1 MAQEAA
7 RTLEGY
13 VALVTGGPRNIG
25 RAMALAFAEQG
36 ASVVITAVNDMASAK
51 SAVKDIEARGVAG
64 LAVKCDV
71 TKEEDVAALHEAVKA
86 RFGRLDVL
94 VNNAAVRHEQVFG
107 EMTYAQWRYVVGVT
121 LDGAFLTATA
131 MLPLLKA
138 SGRGAI
144 VNIGGMSA
152 YTGAKKRV
160 HVLAAKS
167 GLGGLTRGL
176 AHDLAEH
183 GITANLVSPGLI
195 DTVRG
200 GHSAKEPDH
209 HKHHA
214 TLLGRRGRPE
224 EVADMV
230 VWLAGPHGR
239 YVTGQTIHVNGGA
252 YLPT

>member
-1 MAQEAA
+1 MAKELQ
-7 RTLEGY
+7 GY
-13 VALVTGGPRNIG
+13 VALITGGPRNIG
-25 RAMALAFAEQG
+25 RAMALAFAEAG
-36 ASVVITAVNDMASAK
+36 ASVVVTAVNDMASAHD
-51 SAVKDIEARGVAG
+51 AVKAIEEKGVAG
-64 LAVKCDV
+64 LAVQCDV
-71 TKEEDVAALHEAVKA
+71 TQESDVAALRDRVNE
-86 RFGRLDVL
+86 RFGRLDIL
-94 VNNAAVRHEQVFG
+94 VNNAAVWHEQVFG
-107 EMTYAQWRYVVGVT
+107 EMTYAQWRHVIGVT

-131 MLPLLKA
+131 MLPMLKA

-144 VNIGGMSA
+144 INMGGMSA

-176 AHDLAEH
+176 AHDLAEF

-195 DTVRG
+195 ATVRG
-200 GHSAKEPDH
+200 GNSAKEPDH

-230 VWLAGPHGR
+230 VWLGGPYGR
-239 YVTGQTIHVNGGA
+239 YMTGQTIHVNGGA

>member
-1 MAQEAA
+1 MSKELQ
-7 RTLEGY
+7 GY

-25 RAMALAFAEQG
+25 RAMAFAFAEQG
-36 ASVVITAVNDMASAK
+36 ASVVITAVNDMDSAQGAVKEIEAHGASA
-51 SAVKDIEARGVAG
+51 
-64 LAVKCDV
+64 LAVRCDV
-71 TKEEDVAALHEAVKA
+71 TKEEDVASLRERVEKT
-86 RFGRLDVL
+86 FGRLDVL
-94 VNNAAVRHEQVFG
+94 VNNAAVRHEQPFG
-107 EMTYAQWRYVVGVT
+107 EMTYAQWRHVVGVT

-176 AHDLAEH
+176 AHDLAEF

-230 VWLAGPHGR
+230 VWLTGPHAR

>member
-1 MAQEAA
+1 MAKE
-7 RTLEGY
+7 LEGY

-25 RAMALAFAEQG
+25 RAIALGFAEQG
-36 ASVVITAVNDMASAK
+36 ASVVITAVNDMASAQ
-51 SAVKDIEARGVAG
+51 SAVRDIEARGVSA

-71 TKEEDVAALHEAVKA
+71 TKEEDVAALRDAVQA

-94 VNNAAVRHEQVFG
+94 VNNAAVRHEQPLG
-107 EMTYAQWRYVVGVT
+107 EMTYAQWRHVIGVT

-144 VNIGGMSA
+144 VNMGGMSA

-176 AHDLAEH
+176 AHDLAEF

-200 GHSAKEPDH
+200 GASSAKEPDH
-209 HKHHA
+209 HKHHT

>member
-1 MAQEAA
+1 MSRELQ
-7 RTLEGY
+7 GY

-36 ASVVITAVNDMASAK
+36 ASVVITAVNDMESAQ
-51 SAVKDIEARGVAG
+51 SVVKEIETRGVSA
-64 LAVKCDV
+64 LAVRCDV
-71 TKEEDVAALHEAVKA
+71 TKEDDVASLRDAVEQS
-86 RFGRLDVL
+86 FGRLDIL
-94 VNNAAVRHEQVFG
+94 VNNAAVRHEQAFG
-107 EMTYAQWRYVVGVT
+107 EMTYAQWRHVLGVT

-176 AHDLAEH
+176 AHDLAEFA
-183 GITANLVSPGLI
+183 ITANLVSPGLI

-230 VWLAGPHGR
+230 VWLSGPHAR

>member
-1 MAQEAA
+1 MGKE
-7 RTLEGY
+7 LEGY

-25 RAMALAFAEQG
+25 RAVALAFADAG
-36 ASVVITAVNDMASAK
+36 ASVAITAVNDMAGADAVVKEVEAK
-51 SAVKDIEARGVAG
+51 GVRG
-64 LAVKCDV
+64 LAVACDV
-71 TKEEDVAALHEAVKA
+71 TKEADVAALRDRIGEK
-86 RFGRLDVL
+86 FGRLDAL
-94 VNNAAVRHEQVFG
+94 VNNAAVRHETPFG
-107 EMTYAQWRYVVGVT
+107 EMTYAQWRHVIGVT
-121 LDGAFLTATA
+121 LDGAFLTANA
-131 MLPLLKA
+131 LFPLLKA

-144 VNIGGMSA
+144 VNMGGMSA

-176 AHDLAEH
+176 AHDLAEY

-200 GHSAKEPDH
+200 GNSAKEPDH
-209 HKHHA
+209 HKHHT

-252 YLPT
+252 YLPA

>member
-1 MAQEAA
+1 MKMSREM
-7 RTLEGY
+7 EGY

-25 RAMALAFAEQG
+25 RAMALAFAEAGAAVVVTAVSDIQG
-36 ASVVITAVNDMASAK
+36 ADAVVQEIVAK
-51 SAVKDIEARGVAG
+51 GGAA
-64 LAVKCDV
+64 LAVGCDV
-71 TKEEDVAALHEAVKA
+71 TSEEQVTRLHDEIAS

-94 VNNAAVRHEQVFG
+94 VNNAAVRHETPFG
-107 EMTYAQWRYVVGVT
+107 EMTYAQWRHVMGVT

-176 AHDLAEH
+176 AHDLAEFS
-183 GITANLVSPGLI
+183 ITANLVSPGLI

-209 HKHHA
+209 HKHHT

>member
-1 MAQEAA
+1 M
-7 RTLEGY
+7 RKLEGY

-25 RAMALAFAEQG
+25 RAIALAFADAGAHVAVTALSDAAGARAVVGEIEQ
-36 ASVVITAVNDMASAK
+36 
-51 SAVKDIEARGVAG
+51 RGVKG
-64 LAVKCDV
+64 LAVPCDV
-71 TKEEDVAALHEAVKA
+71 TKEDDVARLRDAVGGA
-86 RFGRLDVL
+86 FGRLDAL
-94 VNNAAVRHEQVFG
+94 VNNAAVRHETPFG
-107 EMTYAQWRYVVGVT
+107 EMTYAQWRHVMGVT

-183 GITANLVSPGLI
+183 AITANLVSPGLI
-195 DTVRG
+195 DTQRG

-214 TLLGRRGRPE
+214 TLLGRRGKPE
-224 EVADMV
+224 EVAAMV
-230 VWLAGPHGR
+230 TFLCGPDAR

>member
-1 MAQEAA
+1 MDKE
-7 RTLEGY
+7 LDGY

-25 RAMALAFAEQG
+25 RAVALAFADAG
-36 ASVVITAVNDMASAK
+36 ASVAITAVNDMAGADAVVKEVEAK
-51 SAVKDIEARGVAG
+51 GVRG
-64 LAVKCDV
+64 LAVACDV
-71 TKEEDVAALHEAVKA
+71 TKEADVAALRDRIGEK
-86 RFGRLDVL
+86 FGRLDAL
-94 VNNAAVRHEQVFG
+94 VNNAAVRHEDAVRRDDVR
-107 EMTYAQWRYVVGVT
+107 QWRHVIGVT
-121 LDGAFLTATA
+121 LDGAFLTANA
-131 MLPLLKA
+131 LFPLLKA

-144 VNIGGMSA
+144 VNMGGMSA

-176 AHDLAEH
+176 AHDLAEY

-200 GHSAKEPDH
+200 GNSAKEPDH
-209 HKHHA
+209 HKHHT

-252 YLPT
+252 YLPA

>member
-1 MAQEAA
+1 MAKELQ
-7 RTLEGY
+7 GY
-13 VALVTGGPRNIG
+13 VALITGGPRNIG
-25 RAMALAFAEQG
+25 RAMALAFAEAG
-36 ASVVITAVNDMASAK
+36 ASVVITAVNDMASAQD
-51 SAVKDIEARGVAG
+51 AVKAIEEKGVAG
-64 LAVKCDV
+64 LAVQCDV
-71 TKEEDVAALHEAVKA
+71 TQESAVAALRDKVNE
-86 RFGRLDVL
+86 RFGRLDIL

-107 EMTYAQWRYVVGVT
+107 EMTYAQWRHVIGVT

-131 MLPLLKA
+131 MLPMLKA
-138 SGRGAI
+138 SGRGSI
-144 VNIGGMSA
+144 INMGGMSA

-176 AHDLAEH
+176 AHDLAEF
-183 GITANLVSPGLI
+183 GVTANLVSPGLI

-200 GHSAKEPDH
+200 GSSAKEPDH
-209 HKHHA
+209 HKHHT

-230 VWLAGPHGR
+230 VWLGGPHGR

>member
-1 MAQEAA
+1 MGKE
-7 RTLEGY
+7 LEGY

-25 RAMALAFAEQG
+25 RAMALAFADAG
-36 ASVVITAVNDMASAK
+36 ASVVITAVSDMAGADAVVKEVEAK
-51 SAVKDIEARGVAG
+51 GVRG
-64 LAVKCDV
+64 LAVACDV
-71 TKEEDVAALHEAVKA
+71 TKETDVAALRDRISEK
-86 RFGRLDVL
+86 FGRLDAL
-94 VNNAAVRHEQVFG
+94 VNNAAVRHETPFG
-107 EMTYAQWRYVVGVT
+107 EMTYAQWRHVIGVT
-121 LDGAFLTATA
+121 LDGAFLTANA
-131 MLPLLKA
+131 LFPLLKA

-144 VNIGGMSA
+144 INMGGMSA
-152 YTGAKKRV
+152 YTGAKQRV

-176 AHDLAEH
+176 AHDLAEF

-200 GHSAKEPDH
+200 GNSAKEPDH
-209 HKHHA
+209 HKHHT

-252 YLPT
+252 YLPA

>member
-1 MAQEAA
+1 MNRE
-7 RTLEGY
+7 LEGY

-25 RAMALAFAEQG
+25 RAMALAFADAGAAVVVTAVSDMQG
-36 ASVVITAVNDMASAK
+36 ADAVVQEIADKGGAA
-51 SAVKDIEARGVAG
+51 
-64 LAVKCDV
+64 LAVACDV
-71 TKEEDVAALHEAVKA
+71 TREEQVARLHDEIASK
-86 RFGRLDVL
+86 FGRLDVL
-94 VNNAAVRHEQVFG
+94 VNNAAVRHETPFG
-107 EMTYAQWRYVVGVT
+107 EMTYAQWRHVMGVT

-176 AHDLAEH
+176 AHDLAEFS
-183 GITANLVSPGLI
+183 ITANLVSPGLI

-209 HKHHA
+209 HRHHA

>member
-1 MAQEAA
+1 MSKELQ
-7 RTLEGY
+7 GY

-36 ASVVITAVNDMASAK
+36 ASVVITAVNDMASAE
-51 SAVKDIEARGVAG
+51 SAVKEIEDKGASG
-64 LAVKCDV
+64 LAVQCDV
-71 TKEEDVAALHEAVKA
+71 TKEGDVAALRDRIEQK
-86 RFGRLDVL
+86 FGRLDVL
-94 VNNAAVRHEQVFG
+94 VNNAAVRHEQPFG
-107 EMTYAQWRYVVGVT
+107 EMTYAQWRHVIGVT
-121 LDGAFLTATA
+121 LDGAFLTASA
-131 MLPLLKA
+131 MLPMLKA

-176 AHDLAEH
+176 AHDLAEF
-183 GITANLVSPGLI
+183 GVTANLVSPGLI

-230 VWLAGPHGR
+230 VWLSGPHAR

>member
-1 MAQEAA
+1 MSKE
-7 RTLEGY
+7 LEGY

-25 RAMALAFAEQG
+25 RAVALAFADAG
-36 ASVVITAVNDMASAK
+36 ASVVITAVSDMASAGDV
-51 SAVKDIEARGVAG
+51 VKEIEAKGVSS
-64 LAVKCDV
+64 LAVACDV
-71 TKEEDVAALHEAVKA
+71 TKEADVDALRDKVAKK
-86 RFGRLDVL
+86 FGRLDVL
-94 VNNAAVRHEQVFG
+94 VNNAAVRHERAFG
-107 EMTYAQWRYVVGVT
+107 EMTYAQWRHVIGVT
-121 LDGAFLTATA
+121 LDGAFLTARA
-131 MLPLLKA
+131 MLPMLKA

-176 AHDLAEH
+176 AHDLAEF

-230 VWLAGPHGR
+230 VWLGGPHAR

>member
-1 MAQEAA
+1 MAKE
-7 RTLEGY
+7 LEGY
-13 VALVTGGPRNIG
+13 VALITGGPRNIG
-25 RAMALAFAEQG
+25 RSMALAFADAG
-36 ASVVITAVNDMASAK
+36 ASVAITAVSDMAGAESV
-51 SAVKDIEARGVAG
+51 VKEIEARGVAG
-64 LAVKCDV
+64 LAVRCDV
-71 TKEEDVAALHEAVKA
+71 TREEDVAALATAVEKK
-86 RFGRLDVL
+86 FGRLDVL
-94 VNNAAVRHEQVFG
+94 VNNAAVRHETPFG
-107 EMTYAQWRYVVGVT
+107 EMTYAQWRHVMGVT

-131 MLPLLKA
+131 LLPLLKA

-176 AHDLAEH
+176 AHDLAEF

-214 TLLGRRGRPE
+214 TLVGRRGRPE

-230 VWLAGPHGR
+230 VWLAGPHSR
-239 YVTGQTIHVNGGA
+239 YVTGQTIHVNGGG

>member
-1 MAQEAA
+1 MSRELQ
-7 RTLEGY
+7 GY
-13 VALVTGGPRNIG
+13 VALVTGAPRNIG

-36 ASVVITAVNDMASAK
+36 ASVVITAVNDMESAQ
-51 SAVKDIEARGVAG
+51 SVVKEIETRGVSA
-64 LAVKCDV
+64 LAVRCDV
-71 TKEEDVAALHEAVKA
+71 TKEDDVASLRDAVEKS
-86 RFGRLDVL
+86 FGRLDIL
-94 VNNAAVRHEQVFG
+94 VNNAAVRHEQAFG
-107 EMTYAQWRYVVGVT
+107 EMTYAQWRHVLGVT
-121 LDGAFLTATA
+121 LDGAFLTVTA

-176 AHDLAEH
+176 AHDLAELN
-183 GITANLVSPGLI
+183 ITANLVSPGLI

-230 VWLAGPHGR
+230 VWLSGPHAR

>member
-1 MAQEAA
+1 MNMSREM
-7 RTLEGY
+7 EGY

-25 RAMALAFAEQG
+25 RAMACAFAEAGAAVVVTAVSDIQG
-36 ASVVITAVNDMASAK
+36 AEAVVQEIVAK
-51 SAVKDIEARGVAG
+51 GGAA
-64 LAVKCDV
+64 LAVACDV
-71 TKEEDVAALHEAVKA
+71 TREEQVARLHDEIAS

-94 VNNAAVRHEQVFG
+94 VNNAAVRHETPFG
-107 EMTYAQWRYVVGVT
+107 EMTYAQWRHVMGVT

-176 AHDLAEH
+176 AHDLAEFS
-183 GITANLVSPGLI
+183 ITANLVSPGLI

-209 HKHHA
+209 HKHHT

>member
-1 MAQEAA
+1 MNMSREM
-7 RTLEGY
+7 EGY

-25 RAMALAFAEQG
+25 RAMALAFAEAGAAVVVTAVSDIQG
-36 ASVVITAVNDMASAK
+36 AEAVVQEIVAK
-51 SAVKDIEARGVAG
+51 GGAG
-64 LAVKCDV
+64 LAVACDV
-71 TKEEDVAALHEAVKA
+71 TREEQVARLHDEIAS
-86 RFGRLDVL
+86 RFGRLDAL
-94 VNNAAVRHEQVFG
+94 VNNAAVRHETPFG
-107 EMTYAQWRYVVGVT
+107 EMTYAQWRHVMGVT

-176 AHDLAEH
+176 AHDLAEFS
-183 GITANLVSPGLI
+183 ITANLVSPGLI

-200 GHSAKEPDH
+200 GHSAKEPHH

-230 VWLAGPHGR
+230 VWLAGPHAR

>member
-1 MAQEAA
+1 MSKQ
-7 RTLEGY
+7 LEGY

-36 ASVVITAVNDMASAK
+36 ASVIITAVNDMASAE
-51 SAVKDIEARGVAG
+51 SAVKDIEARGVPG
-64 LAVKCDV
+64 FAVQCDV
-71 TKEEDVAALHEAVKA
+71 TKEEDVAALHDAVQT

-94 VNNAAVRHEQVFG
+94 VNNAAVRHEQAFG
-107 EMTYAQWRYVVGVT
+107 EMTYAQWRHVVGVT

-230 VWLAGPHGR
+230 VWLAGPQGR

>member
-1 MAQEAA
+1 MTRE
-7 RTLEGY
+7 LEGY

-25 RAMALAFAEQG
+25 RATALAFAQAG
-36 ASVVITAVNDMASAK
+36 ASVVVTAVSDMAGAE
-51 SAVKDIEARGVAG
+51 AVVREVESQGVGG
-64 LAVKCDV
+64 LAVSCDV
-71 TKEEDVAALHEAVKA
+71 TREDDVLRLRDAIGS
-86 RFGRLDVL
+86 RFGRLDAL
-94 VNNAAVRHEQVFG
+94 VNNAAVRHETPVE
-107 EMTYAQWRYVVGVT
+107 EMTYAQWRHVLGVT
-121 LDGAFLTATA
+121 LDGAFLTVSAV
-131 MLPLLKA
+131 LPLLKS

-144 VNIGGMSA
+144 VNVGGMSA

-160 HVLAAKS
+160 HVLAAKA

-176 AHDLAEH
+176 AHDLADA
-183 GITANLVSPGLI
+183 GVTANLVSPGLI

-209 HKHHA
+209 HKHHT

-224 EVADMV
+224 EVADMI
-230 VWLAGPHGR
+230 VWLSGPHAR

>member
-1 MAQEAA
+1 MTMAKE
-7 RTLEGY
+7 LEGY
-13 VALVTGGPRNIG
+13 VALITGGPRNIG
-25 RAMALAFAEQG
+25 RSMALAFADAG
-36 ASVVITAVNDMASAK
+36 ASVAITAVSDMAGAESV
-51 SAVKDIEARGVAG
+51 VKEIEARGVAG
-64 LAVKCDV
+64 LAVRCDV
-71 TKEEDVAALHEAVKA
+71 TREEDVAALATAVEKK
-86 RFGRLDVL
+86 FGRLDVL
-94 VNNAAVRHEQVFG
+94 VNNAAVRHETPFG
-107 EMTYAQWRYVVGVT
+107 EMTYAQWRHVMGVT

-131 MLPLLKA
+131 LLPLLKA

-176 AHDLAEH
+176 AHDLAEF

-214 TLLGRRGRPE
+214 TLVGRRGRPE

-230 VWLAGPHGR
+230 VWLAGPHSR
-239 YVTGQTIHVNGGA
+239 YVTGQTIHVNGGG

>member
-1 MAQEAA
+1 M
-7 RTLEGY
+7 RKLEGY

-25 RAMALAFAEQG
+25 RAIALAFADAGAHVAVTALSDAAGARAVVEEIEQ
-36 ASVVITAVNDMASAK
+36 
-51 SAVKDIEARGVAG
+51 RGVKG
-64 LAVKCDV
+64 LAVPCDV
-71 TKEEDVAALHEAVKA
+71 TKEDDVARLRDAVGTA
-86 RFGRLDVL
+86 FGRLDAL
-94 VNNAAVRHEQVFG
+94 VNNAAVRHETPFG
-107 EMTYAQWRYVVGVT
+107 DMTYAQWRQVIGVT
-121 LDGAFLTATA
+121 LDGAFLTASA

-144 VNIGGMSA
+144 VNLGGMSA

-183 GITANLVSPGLI
+183 AITANLVSPGLI
-195 DTVRG
+195 DTQRG
-200 GHSAKEPDH
+200 GHSAKEPDQ

-214 TLLGRRGRPE
+214 TLFGRRGRPE
-224 EVADMV
+224 EVAAMV
-230 VWLAGPHGR
+230 TFLCGPDAR